1 MHERCYASFWFHLN
15 MCNVGGRSK
24 KLRKVV
30 KFRGFSLYFPI
41 DEFRLK
47 VCFRVLRN
55 FSVEMFKTRK
65 LNPFPVC
72 QKVTLLTAADAV
84 FASNPNKMVIPRN
97 MPRLLKPLAS
107 GILMH
112 KLLTLNCT
120 EIFAFTTFFS
130 LFLRNI
136 FLEGKFLSKNIFS
149 WSLLCFLQQIF
160 FFSSPKEIKLYSKV
174 VCGVLFLVFRS
185 VPFDV
190 QRATEA

>member
-15 MCNVGGRSK
+15 MCNVGGRNK
-24 KLRKVV
+24 KLRKEA

-130 LFLRNI
+130 YFSEIFFWKENFFPKIFFLD
-136 FLEGKFLSKNIFS
+136 
-149 WSLLCFLQQIF
+149 LCFASCNK
-160 FFSSPKEIKLYSKV
+160 FSSFLHQKKLNFIPK
-174 VCGVLFLVFRS
+174 
-185 VPFDV
+185 
-190 QRATEA
+190 